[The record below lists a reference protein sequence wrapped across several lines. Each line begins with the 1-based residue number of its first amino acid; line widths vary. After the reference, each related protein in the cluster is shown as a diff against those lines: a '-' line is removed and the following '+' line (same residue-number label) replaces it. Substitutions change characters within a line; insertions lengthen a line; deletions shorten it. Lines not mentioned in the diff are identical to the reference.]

1 MVRMA
6 TTLTDDDINQ
16 YTDTE
21 IIAIA
26 NRSYEV
32 VNKKKIQEIDL
43 ILNVWFAVK
52 QPSTQFKKEFPY
64 IALNP
69 VTQESVTIEN
79 KEQIYGILMNCY
91 DEAVEKGFD
100 VGEALFTQQFFFTD
114 SNQLYNQEC
123 QNLIKKY
130 IYCDTFNCPPY
141 PSLEETPAEFV
152 DNFLL
157 IKKEINKARLKE

>member
-1 MVRMA
+1 M
-6 TTLTDDDINQ
+6 D
-16 YTDTE
+16 
-21 IIAIA
+21 
-26 NRSYEV
+26 
-32 VNKKKIQEIDL
+32 
-43 ILNVWFAVK
+43 
-52 QPSTQFKKEFPY
+52 
-64 IALNP
+64 
-69 VTQESVTIEN
+69 
-79 KEQIYGILMNCY
+79 CY

-100 VGEALFTQQFFFTD
+100 VGEALFTQHFFFA
-114 SNQLYNQEC
+114 NPEQLYNQEC